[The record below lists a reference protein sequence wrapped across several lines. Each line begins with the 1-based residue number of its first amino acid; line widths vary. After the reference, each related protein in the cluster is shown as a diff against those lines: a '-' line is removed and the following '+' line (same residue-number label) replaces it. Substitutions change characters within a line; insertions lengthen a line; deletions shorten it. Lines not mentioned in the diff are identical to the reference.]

1 MMMKKLMKRAL
12 LLLIAAVMLFQM
24 IPVAIAGEPLGDR
37 EDEEEKG
44 GPEFW
49 IVCRPARLMQEPST
63 TSALLTTV
71 PAGTQLK
78 ILGQESGQ
86 TPAGPEDGRWSRVSY
101 GGKTGYVRN
110 WFLCRKTCC
119 YRITRDATAQ
129 IAGSNTVVV
138 LKKGDFLLVTLVHG
152 PVGVPNARVMSGT
165 EFGRSV
171 YVGEKVIAPVK

>member
-1 MMMKKLMKRAL
+1 MMMKKLMKSAL
-12 LLLIAAVMLFQM
+12 LLLIVAVMLFQV
-24 IPVAIAGEPLGDR
+24 IPVAIAGEPVGDR

-44 GPEFW
+44 PDFW

-78 ILGQESGQ
+78 ILGQEAGQ

-119 YRITRDATAQ
+119 YRVTRDATAQ

-171 YVGEKVIAPVK
+171 YIGEKVISPVK